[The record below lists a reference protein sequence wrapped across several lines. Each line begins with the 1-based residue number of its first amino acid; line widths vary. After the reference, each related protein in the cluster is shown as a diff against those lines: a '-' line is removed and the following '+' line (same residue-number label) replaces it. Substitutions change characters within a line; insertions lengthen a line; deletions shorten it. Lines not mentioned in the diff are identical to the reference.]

1 MWRRLGLLA
10 VILAVLALPATAD
23 AKLIGQGDGT
33 SFASASGVAK
43 HPKKFLRV
51 QVRTGSDPQSVDVSW
66 SVNCQGRHFK
76 FESRQGTFNVTTP
89 AVRRLPRTVKRPTK
103 CHVDVSA
110 SQTDFFVPA
119 FLVQVFLL
127 AK

>member
-1 MWRRLGLLA
+1 MRRRLGLLA
-10 VILAVLALPATAD
+10 AIPAALVLSATAD
-23 AKLIGQGDGT
+23 AKLIGQGSGT
-33 SFASASGVAK
+33 SFASASGSAK
-43 HPKKFLRV
+43 HPRKFLRV
-51 QVRTGSDPQSVDVSW
+51 QVTTDNDPQSVDVSW
-66 SVNCQGRHFK
+66 SVSCQGRHFR

-89 AVRRLPRTVKRPTK
+89 AVKPLPRPVKRPTK

-110 SQTDFFVPA
+110 SQTDFFVDP